1 MRAAPGLLRAEGAAL
16 TAREV
21 RARARRGLWRGTTRG
36 AAPGHVQCNVVIL
49 AAGDAERFAG
59 WCERNPTVAPVLA
72 RSDPGDPRLPAL
84 GAVDLRYDLPAYR
97 AFAHGSA
104 VGELGD
110 LADRW
115 TDDLVGFAFGCSFS
129 LEDALRSAGVPL
141 RYEQRGFGG
150 AIYRTAIATQAHA
163 GFAAPMIVS
172 MRPFALADADRAV
185 EVSRHYPQL
194 HGAPMHVGGPEL
206 IGVALD
212 EPLESIG
219 AIGVQAD
226 EVPVFWACGVTTQW
240 AIEHARP
247 SLAYTHVSS
256 QMLVTDLRLD
266 DLHQRAA

>member
-1 MRAAPGLLRAEGAAL
+1 MRAATALRRAEVAAL
-16 TAREV
+16 APREV
-21 RARARRGLWRGTTRG
+21 RARARSGLWRGTTRG

-49 AAGDAERFAG
+49 AASDAEPFAG

-72 RSDPGDPRLPAL
+72 RSAPGDPRLPAL
-84 GAVDLRYDLPAYR
+84 GAIDLRYDLPAYR
-97 AFAHGSA
+97 AFAHGSV

-129 LEDALRSAGVPL
+129 LEDALRHAGVPL
-141 RYEQRGFGG
+141 RYEDRGFGG
-150 AIYRTAIATQAHA
+150 AIYRSAIATRAHA

-172 MRPFALADADRAV
+172 MRPFASADADRAV
-185 EVSRHYPQL
+185 DVSRHYPQL
-194 HGAPMHVGGPEL
+194 HGAPVHVGGPEL
-206 IGVALD
+206 IGVQLD

-219 AIGVQAD
+219 AIGLQDD

-240 AIEHARP
+240 AIEQARP

-266 DLHQRAA
+266 ELRERPA

>member
-141 RYEQRGFGG
+141 RYEERGFGG